1 MTGFGF
7 CTGLTGLQRAR
18 ISGVCRMRASGMDEI
33 AQLHVD
39 AFKRLE
45 RRLGLIPSDHC
56 AETLG
61 GSSSFEF
68 GPSHGKIC
76 GFVSPEV
83 PWLAESQIRRDDN
96 EFVRSRLLGFASS
109 NSCVPHLDISIH
121 AAMGGTMMRIDMIP
135 RIDVIEE
142 VRYRDTFCGESRQSL
157 WESVTKQ
164 ATAMFVN
171 PDVNA
176 RALQSPC
183 CISIISKNDEKVVNL
198 LSQAI
203 FSSIDAWST
212 WIETP
217 PLTTS
222 ELDCS
227 QVISQRDQKL
237 NELLYSIERDSAA
250 ELFLDRNFAT
260 AYATALL
267 GPRRP

>member
-1 MTGFGF
+1 MAAFGCYAVFTGVQN
-7 CTGLTGLQRAR
+7 LRMP
-18 ISGVCRMRASGMDEI
+18 GVCRMRLSGMDEI
-33 AQLHVD
+33 AQLHVA
-39 AFKRLE
+39 AFERLE
-45 RRLGLIPSDHC
+45 RRLGLTPSDHC

-68 GPSHGKIC
+68 GPSRGKIS
-76 GFVSPEV
+76 GFVGPEV
-83 PWLAESQIRRDDN
+83 PWLVESQIRRDND

-121 AAMGGTMMRIDMIP
+121 AAMGGTMMRTDMIP
-135 RIDVIEE
+135 RVDSIEA
-142 VRYRDTFCGESRQSL
+142 VQYRDTFCGESRQSL

-164 ATAMFVN
+164 ATAMFVI

-212 WIETP
+212 W
-217 PLTTS
+217 
-222 ELDCS
+222 
-227 QVISQRDQKL
+227 
-237 NELLYSIERDSAA
+237 
-250 ELFLDRNFAT
+250 
-260 AYATALL
+260 
-267 GPRRP
+267 